1 MALKRTT
8 GVVIKVIDHGE
19 SDKIVV
25 LYGPQRGKLAG
36 IAKGAKKSKKR
47 FSNKLELFSR
57 LDILFDE
64 RVRGGLVQITEAE
77 LLDSYINLRQDY
89 DRYIGATL
97 ICELMNSWSKEND
110 ADENIY
116 VLLTWALQELN
127 RSDSCKTVQI
137 FFQVKLY
144 TLLGYKLHL
153 DSCILCGEA
162 GQTGV
167 PYGFLPSRNGLIC
180 RGCRPAIEPKDMMP
194 LSLGTIKLLQS
205 VQELPLEKLHRLRFS
220 KSSIQEALAL
230 FRAYGQYL
238 LQREITA
245 WNFILV
251 KPRADFFSPGK

>member
-1 MALKRTT
+1 MALKQTT

-57 LDILFDE
+57 LDILFNE
-64 RVRGGLVQITEAE
+64 RVRGSLVLISEAE
-77 LLDSYINLRQDY
+77 LLDSFINLRQDY
-89 DRYIGATL
+89 DRYVGGAL
-97 ICELMNSWSKEND
+97 ICELMNFWSKEND

-116 VLLTWALQELN
+116 SLLIWALQELH
-127 RSDSCKTVQI
+127 RSDSCKTILI

-153 DSCILCGEA
+153 DSCILCGET
-162 GQTGV
+162 GQPGV

-180 RGCRPAIEPKDMMP
+180 RGCRPAIDPKDMIS

-205 VQELPLEKLHRLRFS
+205 AQDLPLEKLNRLRFS
-220 KSSIQEALAL
+220 NSSINEALVL

-245 WNFILV
+245 WNFILA
-251 KPRADFFSPGK
+251 KPQADSFSPGK

>member
-25 LYGPQRGKLAG
+25 LYGPQNGKLAG

-57 LDILFDE
+57 LEILFEE
-64 RVRGGLVQITEAE
+64 RSRGGLVQIIEAE
-77 LLDSYINLRQDY
+77 LLDSYINLREDY
-89 DRYIGATL
+89 DRYIGATF
-97 ICELMNSWSKEND
+97 ICELMNSWTKEND
-110 ADENIY
+110 PDKHVY
-116 VLLTWALQELN
+116 DLLTWALQELN
-127 RSDSCKTVQI
+127 RGDLSKTILI

-162 GQTGV
+162 GQSGV

-180 RGCRPAIEPKDMMP
+180 TGCRPVIDPRDMIS
-194 LSLGTIKLLQS
+194 LSLGTIRLLQS
-205 VQELPLEKLHRLRFS
+205 AQELPLEKLIRLRFS
-220 KSSIQEALAL
+220 KSSIREALLL
-230 FRAYGQYL
+230 FRAYGHYL

-245 WNFILV
+245 WNFILGELQ
-251 KPRADFFSPGK
+251 ADSFSPNR